1 MYTIKEIKRISPE
14 GRNRLDNIVDFIMSG
29 RLLSDVIITNNLIEL
44 IECER
49 LDAAA
54 IAIEKSDF

>member
-14 GRNRLDNIVDFIMSG
+14 GRNKLDCIVDQIAQG
-29 RLLSDVIITNNLIEL
+29 RLFTSEVITNNLIEL